1 MASNFAQWQAIGIM
15 ERIVETREQIMQ
27 QLFTVRDYVR
37 WAMTQFQRTG
47 IYFGHGT
54 DNAYDEALVLILHAL
69 HLPHDC
75 VAQMLDARLTV
86 AEREQVLIA
95 LETRYQKRL
104 PAPYI
109 TGEAWFAGIPFHV
122 DKRVLIPRSPL
133 AELIEADFEPWL
145 GGRYPERILDLCSGG
160 GCIGIACALAF
171 DDSEV
176 VLADISSDAL
186 VVAERNIER
195 HRLEERVR
203 ALESDLFA
211 NLEGEIFDL
220 IVSNPPYVDARD
232 IAELPAE
239 FRHEPLLALAS
250 GDDGLDLTRRI
261 LREAADHLSEDGLLI
276 VEVGNSWVALEEAY
290 PQVPFTWLDF
300 ERGGH
305 GVFLLDRE
313 QLLEH
318 AATF

>member
-1 MASNFAQWQAIGIM
+1 
-15 ERIVETREQIMQ
+15 VETREQIMQ

-54 DNAYDEALVLILHAL
+54 DNAYDEALVLILHTL

-75 VAQMLDARLTV
+75 VAQVLDARLTPV
-86 AEREQVLIA
+86 EREQILIA
-95 LETRYQKRL
+95 LEARYQKRL

-133 AELIEADFEPWL
+133 AELIEADFQPWL
-145 GGRYPERILDLCSGG
+145 GGRYPEKILDLCSGG
-160 GCIGIACALAF
+160 GCIGIACALVF

-195 HRLEERVR
+195 HQLEERVR
-203 ALESDLFA
+203 AVESDLFA
-211 NLEGEIFDL
+211 NLDGETFDL

-239 FRHEPLLALAS
+239 FRHEPLLALAA
-250 GDDGLDLTRRI
+250 GDDGLDLARRI
-261 LREAADHLSEDGLLI
+261 LREAADYFTADGQLI

-290 PQVPFTWLDF
+290 PTVPFTWLEF

-305 GVFLLDRE
+305 GVFLLSRE

-318 AATF
+318 AAAF

>member
-1 MASNFAQWQAIGIM
+1 M
-15 ERIVETREQIMQ
+15 ETREQIMQ

-54 DNAYDEALVLILHAL
+54 DNAYDEALVLIFHAL

-75 VAQMLDARLTV
+75 VAQVLDARLTV

-95 LETRYQKRL
+95 LEARYQKRL

-133 AELIEADFEPWL
+133 AELIGADFEPWL
-145 GGRYPERILDLCSGG
+145 GGRYPEQILDLCSGG

-195 HRLEERVR
+195 HLLQERVR

-261 LREAADHLSEDGLLI
+261 LREAADYLSEDGLLI

-290 PQVPFTWLDF
+290 PHVPFTWLDF

-305 GVFLLDRE
+305 GVFLLSRE